1 MLIYRYSRVK
11 SVVLPGCFLFFLR
24 EAVFSATKRNYIS
37 SLGHMWK
44 TRYNEQELIT
54 AVRRGE
60 AKAQRELYERFAPT
74 MFAVCSRYA
83 PDSDTAKDLLQDG
96 FVKVFTKIDSYAGTG
111 SFEGWMRRVFV
122 TTCLEFLRQKSAL
135 KFASSIDDQ
144 EVQVAGKDVS
154 VVDQLSADE
163 LMKLINSL
171 SDGYRTVFN
180 MYAIEGYSHAEI
192 AQELGVSEV
201 TSRTQFMRARNIL
214 QGMIQKISDNG
225 RV

>member
-1 MLIYRYSRVK
+1 MS
-11 SVVLPGCFLFFLR
+11 
-24 EAVFSATKRNYIS
+24 T
-37 SLGHMWK
+37 

-74 MFAVCSRYA
+74 MFAVCNRYA

-122 TTCLEFLRQKSAL
+122 TTCLEFLRQKHAL

-144 EVQVAGKDVS
+144 EIQVSGNEAS
-154 VVDQLSADE
+154 VVEQLSANE
-163 LMKLINSL
+163 LMDLINSL

-192 AQELGVSEV
+192 AKELGVTEV
-201 TSRTQFMRARNIL
+201 TSRTQFMRARVVL
-214 QGMIQKISDNG
+214 QRMIEKISNNG
-225 RV
+225 RR